1 MPAGIYERTK
11 EILDKY
17 RLGKTGR
24 VYKMK
29 MIPEIEIIWLKSNI
43 SFYLRAALITTA
55 LAVCLLAGCHEAWAE
70 EISEDI
76 AIQCILGEARGEYAE
91 HGYPA
96 FLAIADALRNRG
108 TVRGVYGCKAD
119 MGKERAYMANK
130 GYYRA
135 ARQAW
140 LESKTTNVVN
150 GASHWESTDF
160 KIPYWAKDMIVT
172 YQVGKHKFYR
182 EVK

>member
-1 MPAGIYERTK
+1 MT
-11 EILDKY
+11 
-17 RLGKTGR
+17 
-24 VYKMK
+24 
-29 MIPEIEIIWLKSNI
+29 MIPEIEIIWLKDNLA
-43 SFYLRAALITTA
+43 FYLRAAMITTA
-55 LAVCLLAGCHEAWAE
+55 LVVCLLAGCNQDEAFAE
-70 EISEDI
+70 EISDDI
-76 AIQCILGEARGEYAE
+76 AIQCILGEARGEYAK

-140 LESKTTNVVN
+140 LESKTANVVN

-160 KIPYWAKDMIVT
+160 ETPYWAKDMVVT
-172 YQVGKHKFYR
+172 YQVGKHKFYK
-182 EVK
+182 EEE

>member
-1 MPAGIYERTK
+1 MKFPNQEYKLVYRHGYFV
-11 EILDKY
+11 DKHQ
-17 RLGKTGR
+17 
-24 VYKMK
+24 
-29 MIPEIEIIWLKSNI
+29 
-43 SFYLRAALITTA
+43 LRAEHSSAFIVAWCVGLALMIC
-55 LAVCLLAGCHEAWAE
+55 LAASCQQAWAD
-70 EISEDI
+70 EIPEDI

-96 FLAIADALRNRG
+96 FIAIADALRNRG
-108 TVRGVYGCKAD
+108 TVVGVYGCKVD
-119 MGKERAYMANK
+119 MGKERQFLANK

-140 LESKTTNVVN
+140 LESKTANVVK

-160 KIPYWAKDMIVT
+160 KTPYWAKDMVVT

>member
-1 MPAGIYERTK
+1 MAGEGIMPAGIYERTK

-76 AIQCILGEARGEYAE
+76 AIQCILGEARGE
-91 HGYPA
+91 
-96 FLAIADALRNRG
+96 ALRNGGTGRG
-108 TVRGVYGCKAD
+108 GGVYGCKAD
-119 MGKERAYMANK
+119 IGKDKAYMANK